1 MPLINELPDSRA
13 RAVRRPAV
21 QEILGQPVLY
31 VSDCSLVTDS
41 KNKALYDDRR
51 VAITRTSMLVSRKKP
66 SKRIVSLENVAWD
79 ICVPLTRI
87 FCVEQELVE
96 HSGYY
101 GMSVHATISHRCAVS
116 DGTGNGIG
124 NRTGKCEKL
133 PPSFFDSLAIPLCAE
148 QTLVPLKKDS
158 IRLCTVAPEWGFPA
172 SLRHAV
178 RTAVVRT
185 GAPNPSALHT
195 QLIPPRPG
203 PTHSPLEV
211 YTLIEAR
218 FLHAQYDN
226 DDATPLL
233 LLAQMANAA
242 TLSID
247 VKRAFW
253 AEPSVYAVLMKGF
266 LRAMRVIGTRARK
279 REKEGKVVMAALRV
293 VPEMPWPFAKELC
306 PAVRRCERG
315 EAVDVLPLPG
325 ADGCTVEAAVRYA
338 ARTMDLLTAMLF
350 DGELV
355 PKRRLAA
362 SEICPYRFTKLL
374 KNLMS
379 IPSLSLP
386 PPSQQELTQSL
397 LSLLW
402 EFHELLIAPASASP
416 AAAAFEAAIVHELD
430 KDQPGFLSTA
440 MEILAVRGSNGAR
453 RDITA
458 ADARRVR
465 SLVGYFERLRP
476 QVACEAGRIYGR
488 RWDFE
493 VEA

>member
-51 VAITRTSMLVSRKKP
+51 VAITRTSLLVSRTKP
-66 SKRIVSLENVAWD
+66 SKRTVSLEDVAWD
-79 ICVPLTRI
+79 ICVPLARI

-96 HSGYY
+96 HSVYY

-116 DGTGNGIG
+116 DGIG
-124 NRTGKCEKL
+124 NRTE
-133 PPSFFDSLAIPLCAE
+133 
-148 QTLVPLKKDS
+148 S

-172 SLRHAV
+172 ALRHAV
-178 RTAVVRT
+178 RTAIVRT

-203 PTHSPLEV
+203 PAHSPLEV
-211 YTLIEAR
+211 YTLIKAR
-218 FLHAQYDN
+218 FLHVPYDDN
-226 DDATPLL
+226 DDNDGATPLL

-253 AEPSVYAVLMKGF
+253 AEPAVYAVLMKRF
-266 LRAMRVIGTRARK
+266 LRAMRVIGTRMRK
-279 REKEGKVVMAALRV
+279 RAKEEKVVMAALRV
-293 VPEMPWPFAKELC
+293 VPELPWPFAKELC

-315 EAVDVLPLPG
+315 GAVDVPPLAG
-325 ADGCTVEAAVRYA
+325 ADECAVESAVRYA

-362 SEICPYRFTKLL
+362 SDICPYRFTKLL
-374 KNLMS
+374 KSCHRNPIKS
-379 IPSLSLP
+379 
-386 PPSQQELTQSL
+386 
-397 LSLLW
+397 
-402 EFHELLIAPASASP
+402 
-416 AAAAFEAAIVHELD
+416 
-430 KDQPGFLSTA
+430 
-440 MEILAVRGSNGAR
+440 
-453 RDITA
+453 
-458 ADARRVR
+458 
-465 SLVGYFERLRP
+465 
-476 QVACEAGRIYGR
+476 
-488 RWDFE
+488 
-493 VEA
+493 